1 MVVGGY
7 FFILSRVAGYFS
19 FVLAEITRQRAF
31 GRLFCVIFAEIS
43 GQLVFGGVLHSP
55 FDTKNPP
62 KGFGG
67 FLVFLQPYT
76 LPANDSITDYSSVIT
91 FRYWSPQSQIDW
103 TTGANSLP
111 MSVRW
116 YSTFGGTTG

>member
-1 MVVGGY
+1 MVVEGY

-62 KGFGG
+62 KRVWR
-67 FLVFLQPYT
+67 VF
-76 LPANDSITDYSSVIT
+76 SILAALYSS
-91 FRYWSPQSQIDW
+91 
-103 TTGANSLP
+103 G
-111 MSVRW
+111 
-116 YSTFGGTTG
+116 